1 MEMER
6 GWGMWGSV
14 NNGCFFCMNCSG
26 RHRSIGVHLSF
37 VRSTV
42 QDDWKREQLR
52 SMEMGGNGALLDFWK
67 QNGVDSELPI
77 TEKYGLLPSVA
88 YRMILKA
95 TADDREPVPSR
106 EAALAAAE
114 WMLGPGKWDN
124 KAALERAI
132 EQTKANPA
140 PKSKPKSKPKG
151 SAPKIS
157 IPKADK
163 ADLAALEAKLAEKAR
178 KELELEAQLAKYEN
192 KKKAKNAT
200 RAVQSSGNPIA
211 MGQTANP
218 LAEPVT
224 TIAANPLAEPVPKRK
239 GRAGEPACGSN
250 PLITPPK
257 SIERKE
263 SAGLTEIRMGGSLN
277 FSALASSKNS
287 SKGRSRSDTVDSMD
301 ALCAQVDERAR
312 GESTISMGSLD
323 GLCEESDIYGSPRD
337 RDSSLT
343 SLNEI
348 ACGSMGHPGSPEE
361 DDDSDDSMDALCE
374 EADVSMAD
382 SAASLTSRDR
392 CDSSGS
398 LDALLADT
406 PRVTDTTPRNR
417 TNSVDS
423 IDRLLMETPREH
435 QAYLASHRSM
445 SSDDDAS
452 YNRDRGDSVASMNS
466 IDFLC
471 ADADN
476 SPQSPSHSRHSTADT
491 VDRSESSDS
500 LDFLETQDS
509 KHSRQRSIDSIDELC
524 AEADE
529 WKSPSESMPYGGSM
543 DDFNADTF
551 GEGIEP
557 LHGVEPSPEI
567 STSPVVLRSPNAA
580 VRRTSAEPAS
590 SLDQF

>member
-1 MEMER
+1 
-6 GWGMWGSV
+6 
-14 NNGCFFCMNCSG
+14 
-26 RHRSIGVHLSF
+26 
-37 VRSTV
+37 
-42 QDDWKREQLR
+42 
-52 SMEMGGNGALLDFWK
+52 
-67 QNGVDSELPI
+67 
-77 TEKYGLLPSVA
+77 
-88 YRMILKA
+88 
-95 TADDREPVPSR
+95 
-106 EAALAAAE
+106 
-114 WMLGPGKWDN
+114 
-124 KAALERAI
+124 
-132 EQTKANPA
+132 
-140 PKSKPKSKPKG
+140 
-151 SAPKIS
+151 
-157 IPKADK
+157 
-163 ADLAALEAKLAEKAR
+163 
-178 KELELEAQLAKYEN
+178 
-192 KKKAKNAT
+192 
-200 RAVQSSGNPIA
+200 
-211 MGQTANP
+211 
-218 LAEPVT
+218 
-224 TIAANPLAEPVPKRK
+224 
-239 GRAGEPACGSN
+239 
-250 PLITPPK
+250 
-257 SIERKE
+257 
-263 SAGLTEIRMGGSLN
+263 
-277 FSALASSKNS
+277 
-287 SKGRSRSDTVDSMD
+287 MD